1 MDIRPTTIERA
12 YQLAKSG
19 ECPTVDA
26 IKLRLR
32 AEGFAE
38 KQLIGPVLLADL
50 RRLCVAARP
59 TEGA

>member
-12 YQLAKSG
+12 YQLAESG

-26 IKLRLR
+26 IKIRLR
-32 AEGFAE
+32 SEGFAE

-50 RRLCVAARP
+50 RRRCREAAR
-59 TEGA
+59 TA